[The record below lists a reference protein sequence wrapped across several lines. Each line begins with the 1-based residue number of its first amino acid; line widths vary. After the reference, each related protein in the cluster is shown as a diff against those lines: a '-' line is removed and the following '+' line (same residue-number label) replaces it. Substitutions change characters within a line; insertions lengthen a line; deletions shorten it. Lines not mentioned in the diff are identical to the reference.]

1 MDLSKLD
8 KILIT
13 EPRYRQQ
20 QVNQAVFID
29 LVADWEQ
36 IKTLPQKLRKV
47 LHDNCPLEIKADIFH
62 SQDKKTSKALVTLS
76 DGNKIETVLMRHEG
90 ERHTV
95 CVSSQVGC
103 PLACTFCA
111 TGRLGLKRNLT
122 ADEIVE
128 QVLLWNRVLKQL
140 GEKDRVTNVV
150 YMGMGEPFL
159 NYTAVL
165 KSIKNLN
172 DKQGFNIGAR
182 KISISTSGIATKI
195 KKFAEEKM
203 QINLALSL
211 HAADDKLRSQLM
223 PINTHFPLSEVMNA
237 IDYYIKKTNRKVMCE
252 YLMIDGVNDSLAQA
266 RQLVELLKDKLVMV
280 NLIAYNPTNAYQPAK
295 SKNIKVFKEYLTK
308 QGLEVSQR
316 FTFGQDIKAACGQL
330 ALNNK

>member
-1 MDLSKLD
+1 MNLSKLD
-8 KILIT
+8 KILKG
-13 EPRYRQQ
+13 EPPYRQQ
-20 QVNQAVFID
+20 QINQAVFVD
-29 LVADWEQ
+29 LVTDWEQ
-36 IKTLPQKLRKV
+36 VKTLPQKLRKV
-47 LHDNCPLEIKADIFH
+47 LSDNCPLEIKADIFH

-103 PLACTFCA
+103 SLACTFCA

-122 ADEIVE
+122 TEEIVE

-159 NYTAVL
+159 NYTNVL
-165 KSIKNLN
+165 KSARQLN
-172 DKQGFNIGAR
+172 DENIFNIGAR

-211 HAADDKLRSQLM
+211 HAPNDDLRSQLM
-223 PINTHFPLSEVMNA
+223 PINTHFPLSEVMQA

-252 YLMIDGVNDSLAQA
+252 YLMIDGVNDSIEQAKQLA
-266 RQLVELLKDKLVMV
+266 ELLQGKLVMI
-280 NLIAYNPTNAYQPAK
+280 NLIAYNPTNAYRPAK
-295 SKNIKVFKEYLTK
+295 SKNIKNFKEYLTEA
-308 QGLEVSQR
+308 GLEVSQR

-330 ALNNK
+330 ALEN

>member
-1 MDLSKLD
+1 MNLSKLD
-8 KILIT
+8 KILKG
-13 EPRYRQQ
+13 EPPYRQQ
-20 QVNQAVFID
+20 QINQAVFVD
-29 LVADWEQ
+29 LVTDWEQ
-36 IKTLPQKLRKV
+36 VKTLPQKLRKV
-47 LHDNCPLEIKADIFH
+47 LSDNCPLEIKADIFH

-103 PLACTFCA
+103 SLACTFCA

-122 ADEIVE
+122 AEEIVE

-159 NYTAVL
+159 NYTNVL
-165 KSIKNLN
+165 KSARQLN
-172 DKQGFNIGAR
+172 DENIFNIGAR

-211 HAADDKLRSQLM
+211 HAPNDDLRSQLM
-223 PINTHFPLSEVMNA
+223 PINTHFPLSEVMQA

-252 YLMIDGVNDSLAQA
+252 YLMIDGVNDSIEQAKQLA
-266 RQLVELLKDKLVMV
+266 ELLQGKLVMI
-280 NLIAYNPTNAYQPAK
+280 NLIAYNPTNAYRPAK
-295 SKNIKVFKEYLTK
+295 SKNIKNFKEYLTEA
-308 QGLEVSQR
+308 GLEVSQR

-330 ALNNK
+330 ALEN